1 MNIRNIVDI
10 VVPFKKLHEDAILP
24 EYKTEGS
31 AGKDCYAVGEPEIK
45 PTCVIYK
52 LGWACAIPQGHVGFL
67 FPRSS
72 NSKKDLLLSNS
83 VGVIDADYRG
93 EVQARFRDVSDA
105 EEAARMYALD
115 EAVCQLIVMPYPNVV
130 SKWVDELDDTERGE
144 GGFGSTTNKKDDETS
159 E

>member
-10 VVPFKKLHEDAILP
+10 DLPFKKLHEDAILP
-24 EYKTEGS
+24 EYATEGS

-45 PTCVIYK
+45 PTCVVYK
-52 LGWACAIPQGHVGFL
+52 LGWATAIPEGHVGFL

-83 VGVIDADYRG
+83 VGVIDSDYRG

-105 EEAARMYALD
+105 EEAGIMYEKG
-115 EAVCQLIVMPYPNVV
+115 EAVCQLIVMPYPKVR
-130 SKWVDELDDTERGE
+130 SFWTEELDETVRGD
-144 GGFGSTTNKKDDETS
+144 GGFGSTTKK
-159 E
+159 